1 MRQDKKIIIGKKGSM
16 IKDIGTLARKDI
28 VNLLGNK
35 VYLELFVK
43 VVPNWRDNK
52 MMLRSLGYDPKNT

>member
-1 MRQDKKIIIGKKGSM
+1 M